1 MAERQFGPYRL
12 VHQIAVG
19 GMAEIYLAKTR
30 GIAGFEKYI
39 ALKMIHPNFSSD
51 ENFIEMLIDEAKIS
65 VQLQHAN
72 IAQAFDLGRVDQIY
86 YITMEYVDGADLY
99 KLLRRAAERGIAMPV
114 DVAAFIAKEMANG
127 LDYAHRRRDV
137 SGQALGI
144 VHRDVSPQN
153 VLISHAG
160 EVKLVDFGIAKATMK
175 ARQTAVGVIKG
186 KYYYMSPEQ
195 AWGDRVDHRTD
206 IFSTGVCLYEAL
218 TGRMMYQE
226 EDLQKLLQ
234 VVRRAEIPPPTTR
247 RRDVPPQLER
257 IVMRA
262 LARERDE
269 RYPSAGDMA
278 TDIERFLHVYSPV
291 FTASKLAEFFR
302 AVLLDDAPTAA
313 STVALQQP
321 APRPS
326 PSAVPVH
333 TMRLEPDQILN
344 DSSEFS
350 DENSIIFDVGRPT
363 LTGVARMQNF
373 STSAHTVSGMPMEA
387 RGVGDLDNID
397 EQTLVSGPPG
407 FGGPNLGGPNLG
419 GPGAGNFE
427 PTLVGTGFDG
437 GSHFDEGDTHGVD
450 AGVDG
455 GLDGGDIHGEPTLL
469 QNDNSDLQ
477 RRLREANR
485 MSESGGSPP
494 PRPPA
499 QPPAR
504 PGNPG
509 AKRAPAHPALSAST
523 PKPAVSLTG
532 PRRTRKTPTDGLPAE
547 GGSLLSALVSKDG
560 VEAPVR
566 REPPPPAGPPG
577 AATSPDGA
585 TTLPAR
591 PGAQSP
597 GPGAMPGAP
606 MQGAPMQGPTMMQGA
621 PMQGAPMQGP
631 AMMQGAPMQ
640 GGAPW
645 PGAYPGVPSNG
656 GFSPSGFGQQQPFG
670 GLPGGQVPS
679 SFTKQLQQLELEEIP
694 DAYKVGRKT
703 PRWLLAAVLVVACVA
718 TGVGLGI
725 MLLGGGSEKKQATLI
740 IESMPAGARV
750 TVNGI
755 LLADPTPIG
764 HKVDPN
770 KRYEIV
776 FEKDGY
782 QSKKHEVLVPAEP
795 RDYRVPVTLQRV
807 QKSAVITS
815 VPPSAEVY
823 LNGTLQGRTPRSLP
837 NLDPGV
843 DYTLELRLKGYERH
857 SQKLV
862 WPEDKTE
869 ITIDITLDKNK

>member
-1 MAERQFGPYRL
+1 
-12 VHQIAVG
+12 
-19 GMAEIYLAKTR
+19 
-30 GIAGFEKYI
+30 
-39 ALKMIHPNFSSD
+39 IHPNFSSD
-51 ENFIEMLIDEAKIS
+51 EQFIEMLIDEAKIS

-72 IAQAFDLGRVDQIY
+72 IAQTFDLGRVDQIY
-86 YITMEYVDGADLY
+86 YITMEFVDGADLY
-99 KLLRRAAERGIAMPV
+99 KILRRAAERGISMPV

-127 LDYAHRRRDV
+127 LDYAHRRRDL

-160 EVKLVDFGIAKATMK
+160 EVKMVDFGIAKATMK

-234 VVRRAEIPPPTTR
+234 IVRRAEIPPPTSR
-247 RRDVPPQLER
+247 RRDIPPQLER

-262 LARERDE
+262 LAKERDE
-269 RYPSAGDMA
+269 RYPNAGDMA
-278 TDIERFLHVYSPV
+278 TDLERFLHVYSPV

-302 AVLLDDAPTAA
+302 SVLLDDAP
-313 STVALQQP
+313 P
-321 APRPS
+321 APAPAQKPARK
-326 PSAVPVH
+326 PSAPAVPMH

-344 DSSEFS
+344 DSSELS
-350 DENSIIFDVGRPT
+350 DENSIIFDVGRPSGIAS
-363 LTGVARMQNF
+363 LPNF
-373 STSAHTVSGMPMEA
+373 STSAHTLAGVPMEA
-387 RGVGDLDNID
+387 RSAADLDNIE

-419 GPGAGNFE
+419 NYE

-437 GSHFDEGDTHGVD
+437 GSQFDEGETENPPES
-450 AGVDG
+450 
-455 GLDGGDIHGEPTLL
+455 DIHGEPTLL

-485 MSESGGSPP
+485 MNDPGAGPGGRPAAPP
-494 PRPPA
+494 PRPQA
-499 QPPAR
+499 
-504 PGNPG
+504 GG

-532 PRRTRKTPTDGLPAE
+532 PRRTRKTPTDGVPAE
-547 GGSLLSALVSKDG
+547 GGSLLHALVSKDG
-560 VEAPVR
+560 MEPPVR
-566 REPPPPAGPPG
+566 REAPAAG
-577 AATSPDGA
+577 AAGDGDGA

-591 PGAQSP
+591 PGAASNLAQNQ
-597 GPGAMPGAP
+597 AAAA
-606 MQGAPMQGPTMMQGA
+606 MQGAPMQNA
-621 PMQGAPMQGP
+621 P
-631 AMMQGAPMQ
+631 MQGAPMQ

-694 DAYKVGRKT
+694 DAYKVGRKA
-703 PRWLLAAVLVVACVA
+703 PRWLLAGVLVVACVA

-725 MLLGGGSEKKQATLI
+725 MLLGGGGEKKQAALL
-740 IESMPAGARV
+740 IESTPPGAQV

-755 LLADPTPIG
+755 LLAEPTPTS
-764 HKVDPN
+764 HKVDPS

-776 FEKDGY
+776 FEKEGY
-782 QSKKHEVLVPAEP
+782 QSKTHEVLVPAEP
-795 RDYRVPVTLQRV
+795 REYRVPVNLQRV

-815 VPPSAEVY
+815 VPPGAEVY
-823 LNGTLQGRTPRSLP
+823 LNGTLQGRTPRTIP
-837 NLDPGV
+837 NLDPSV

-857 SQKLV
+857 TQTLV
-862 WPEDKTE
+862 WPADKTE
-869 ITIDITLDKNK
+869 IPIDITLAK

>member
-30 GIAGFEKYI
+30 GIAGFEKYV

-51 ENFIEMLIDEAKIS
+51 ESFIEMLIDEAKIS

-99 KLLRRAAERGIAMPV
+99 KILRRAAERGISMPV

-127 LDYAHRRRDV
+127 LDYAHRRRDLA
-137 SGQALGI
+137 GQALGI

-247 RRDVPPQLER
+247 RRDIPPQLER

-278 TDIERFLHVYSPV
+278 TDLERFLHVYSPV
-291 FTASKLAEFFR
+291 FTSSKVADFFR
-302 AVLLDDAPTAA
+302 TVLLDDAPPAA
-313 STVALQQP
+313 PPKPVA
-321 APRPS
+321 APTPR

-344 DSSEFS
+344 DSSELS

-363 LTGVARMQNF
+363 LTGVSRMQNF
-373 STSAHTVSGMPMEA
+373 STSAHTLAGAPMEA

-407 FGGPNLGGPNLG
+407 FGGPNIGGPNIG
-419 GPGAGNFE
+419 GPGGGNFE
-427 PTLVGTGFDG
+427 PTPVGTGFDDS
-437 GSHFDEGDTHGVD
+437 SHFDEGETEGVD
-450 AGVDG
+450 DMG
-455 GLDGGDIHGEPTLL
+455 DGGDIHGEPTLL

-485 MSESGGSPP
+485 MSEAGGSPP
-494 PRPPA
+494 SRP

-504 PGNPG
+504 PGNAG

-532 PRRTRKTPTDGLPAE
+532 ARRTRKTPTDGLPVE
-547 GGSLLSALVSKDG
+547 GGSLLAALVSKDG

-566 REPPPPAGPPG
+566 REAASGGPGAGPPG
-577 AATSPDGA
+577 AVAGQDGA
-585 TTLPAR
+585 VTLPAR

-597 GPGAMPGAP
+597 GPGAPMQAGPMQGTL
-606 MQGAPMQGPTMMQGA
+606 MQGAP
-621 PMQGAPMQGP
+621 
-631 AMMQGAPMQ
+631 MQGAPMQ

-670 GLPGGQVPS
+670 GLPVGQVP

-755 LLADPTPIG
+755 QLADPTPIG

-770 KRYEIV
+770 QRYEIV
-776 FEKDGY
+776 FEKEGY

-795 RDYRVPVTLQRV
+795 RDYRVPVNLQRV
-807 QKSAVITS
+807 QKSAAITS

-823 LNGTLQGRTPRSLP
+823 LDGTLQGRTPRTLA
-837 NLDPGV
+837 NLDPGM
-843 DYTLELRLKGYERH
+843 DHTLELRLKGYERH
-857 SQKLV
+857 TQKLT

-869 ITIDITLDKNK
+869 ITIDITLTKVGR

>member
-30 GIAGFEKYI
+30 GIAGFEKYV

-51 ENFIEMLIDEAKIS
+51 ESFVEMLIDEAKIS

-99 KLLRRAAERGIAMPV
+99 KILRRAAERGISMPV

-127 LDYAHRRRDV
+127 LDYAHRRRDL

-247 RRDVPPQLER
+247 RRDIPPQLER

-278 TDIERFLHVYSPV
+278 TDLERFLHVYSPV
-291 FTASKLAEFFR
+291 FTSSKVADFFR
-302 AVLLDDAPTAA
+302 TVLLDDAPPAA
-313 STVALQQP
+313 PAPPPKP

-326 PSAVPVH
+326 SSAVPVH

-387 RGVGDLDNID
+387 RGAGDLDNID

-407 FGGPNLGGPNLG
+407 FGGPGIG
-419 GPGAGNFE
+419 GPGGGNFE
-427 PTLVGTGFDG
+427 PTLVGTGFDE
-437 GSHFDEGDTHGVD
+437 GSHFDEGETEGLE
-450 AGVDG
+450 AGGDG
-455 GLDGGDIHGEPTLL
+455 SPGGGDIHGEPTLL
-469 QNDNSDLQ
+469 QNDNADLQ

-485 MSESGGSPP
+485 MSETGGSPP
-494 PRPPA
+494 PRP

-504 PGNPG
+504 PGGPG
-509 AKRAPAHPALSAST
+509 AKRAPPHPALSAST

-547 GGSLLSALVSKDG
+547 GGSLLAALVSKDG

-566 REPPPPAGPPG
+566 REAPPGGPGAGPQG
-577 AATSPDGA
+577 AASGQEGA
-585 TTLPAR
+585 VTLPAR

-597 GPGAMPGAP
+597 GPGAAMPG
-606 MQGAPMQGPTMMQGA
+606 GPMQGA
-621 PMQGAPMQGP
+621 PMQGAPMQGAP
-631 AMMQGAPMQ
+631 MQGAPMQ
-640 GGAPW
+640 GAPAW
-645 PGAYPGVPSNG
+645 PGAYPGVPGNG
-656 GFSPSGFGQQQPFG
+656 GFSPGGFGQQQPFP

-725 MLLGGGSEKKQATLI
+725 MLLGGGREKKQATLI
-740 IESMPAGARV
+740 IESMPTGARV

-755 LLADPTPIG
+755 RLADPTPIG
-764 HKVDPN
+764 HKVDPGQ
-770 KRYEIV
+770 RYEIV

-782 QSKKHEVLVPAEP
+782 ESKTHEVLVPAEP

-815 VPPSAEVY
+815 VPPSAEIY
-823 LNGTLQGRTPRSLP
+823 LNGVLQGRTPRTIP
-837 NLDPGV
+837 NLDPGI

-857 SQKLV
+857 VQKLT

-869 ITIDITLDKNK
+869 ITIDITLAK